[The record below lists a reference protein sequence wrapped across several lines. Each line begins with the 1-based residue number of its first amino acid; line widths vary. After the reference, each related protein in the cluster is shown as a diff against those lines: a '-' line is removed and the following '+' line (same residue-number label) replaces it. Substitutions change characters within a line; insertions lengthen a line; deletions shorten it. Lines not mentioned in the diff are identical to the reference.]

1 MRTRIIWTKIWEDDW
16 FQSLSDNAQ
25 KLFLYLL
32 TNSRINMCGFY
43 QISERVL
50 LFDTRIK
57 NLEKAKSE
65 LSPKVRFFEDWVY
78 IVNAESYSG
87 YRGSK
92 NERVLEKEKSS
103 IPLNIKNALFYEKEY
118 RVSDN
123 NDSVS
128 SKSDTTINH
137 KSEIINNKYNN
148 IEDLKEE
155 DLEKISE
162 KYNVPISF
170 VRSKLED
177 IELWEG
183 EKPGRMKGRNW
194 KLTLM
199 NWVKRD
205 ALKIKLDYGKQNSE
219 VSI

>member
-32 TNSRINMCGFY
+32 TNSRINMSGFY

-57 NLEKAKSE
+57 NLDKVKSE
-65 LSPKVRFFEDWVY
+65 LIPKVRFFEDWVY

-92 NERVLEKEKSS
+92 NERVLEKEKNS

-137 KSEIINNKYNN
+137 KSEIFISKYSSVNNDTKELEELVMNAKGN
-148 IEDLKEE
+148 IL
-155 DLEKISE
+155 
-162 KYNVPISF
+162 Y
-170 VRSKLED
+170 R
-177 IELWEG
+177 
-183 EKPGRMKGRNW
+183 
-194 KLTLM
+194 
-199 NWVKRD
+199 
-205 ALKIKLDYGKQNSE
+205 ALKG
-219 VSI
+219 